1 MGGDALLRSDFREAC
16 VSEVHFKFYLGG
28 RFWSG
33 GMNLTTGKIWKLQ
46 EAMSRLPQADLPTE
60 HFFADGMY
68 ARVLKR
74 PAGTLIV
81 GKVHKKEH
89 FYIVT
94 KGKVEVA
101 GEDGTK
107 TYEAGDVIVSKPGTK
122 RAVLAL
128 EDSICMTVHRT
139 KKKNLD
145 KIERELVEEDNTA
158 LFNAQNKRL
167 T

>member
-1 MGGDALLRSDFREAC
+1 
-16 VSEVHFKFYLGG
+16 
-28 RFWSG
+28 
-33 GMNLTTGKIWKLQ
+33 MNELMTGKVWRLQ
-46 EAMSRLPQADLPTE
+46 AEMVKLPQADLPTE

-101 GEDGTK
+101 GEEGTK

-139 KKKNLD
+139 KKKNLE
-145 KIERELVEEDNTA
+145 KIEKELVEEDNTA

>member
-1 MGGDALLRSDFREAC
+1 
-16 VSEVHFKFYLGG
+16 
-28 RFWSG
+28 
-33 GMNLTTGKIWKLQ
+33 MNELMTGKVWRLQ
-46 EAMSRLPQADLPTE
+46 AEMVKLPQADLPTE

-101 GEDGTK
+101 GEEGTK

-139 KKKNLD
+139 KKKNLE
-145 KIERELVEEDNTA
+145 KIEKELIEEDHKA

-167 T
+167 I